1 MKRTLL
7 TILSLLIS
15 FYTQAMSELEFVE
28 RLQNT
33 HPFFEQLDLSLQ
45 IKQVEKQGTVAGQ
58 DWVVG
63 VDAKH
68 KNEDTEHISSITSY
82 NDLTTTTLDVS
93 ATKKLF
99 DSGSDVTLKHT
110 WKEKNKDINTTRN
123 KFSLDYTYPLLLNKG
138 GINDRLDTDLAS
150 IDIQTSLLD
159 KQEQVE
165 NFVLEKLK
173 KFVDLAYAQ
182 ERQLINEQRLRLADQ
197 ELKLVKN
204 KFAASV
210 VDRVDVLLQEDAYQ
224 SAKQQRLQAQQDL
237 LLLRHEIAII
247 LDIDVNKAVAEFD
260 LYKPYKLSGN
270 NLKQYL
276 LLNARVLKITD
287 FNKNTLQRQLKS
299 FKNESQAQLDLSL
312 GLVSEGESVNHSDS
326 LNNQSPTWNIGLGL
340 SYPIGGT
347 KSKSNVEKTQIKL
360 TQLRAKKQEQFLN
373 IHTQATLFKEKT
385 KLLLQM
391 LASNKVQINI
401 AKSRTAEERDRYTNG
416 NGEASFVISAQNN
429 EQNAQLGY
437 AQTAQKYQ
445 KSVLEYKATV
455 DQLVQ

>member
-1 MKRTLL
+1 
-7 TILSLLIS
+7 
-15 FYTQAMSELEFVE
+15 
-28 RLQNT
+28 
-33 HPFFEQLDLSLQ
+33 
-45 IKQVEKQGTVAGQ
+45 
-58 DWVVG
+58 
-63 VDAKH
+63 
-68 KNEDTEHISSITSY
+68 
-82 NDLTTTTLDVS
+82 
-93 ATKKLF
+93 
-99 DSGSDVTLKHT
+99 
-110 WKEKNKDINTTRN
+110 
-123 KFSLDYTYPLLLNKG
+123 
-138 GINDRLDTDLAS
+138 
-150 IDIQTSLLD
+150 
-159 KQEQVE
+159 
-165 NFVLEKLK
+165 
-173 KFVDLAYAQ
+173 
-182 ERQLINEQRLRLADQ
+182 
-197 ELKLVKN
+197 
-204 KFAASV
+204 
-210 VDRVDVLLQEDAYQ
+210 LQEDAYQ

-287 FNKNTLQRQLKS
+287 LNKNTLQRQLKS